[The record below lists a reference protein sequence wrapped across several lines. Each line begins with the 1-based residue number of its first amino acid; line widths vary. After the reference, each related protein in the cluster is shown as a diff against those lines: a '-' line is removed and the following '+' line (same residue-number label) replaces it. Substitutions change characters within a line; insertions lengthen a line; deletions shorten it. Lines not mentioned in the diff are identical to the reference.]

1 MAGSG
6 QRCLEIFVKCDYIVG
21 IFQVHKRITLLFFG
35 NRKKRVECP
44 DKGVGQMLSTREG
57 RIERAW
63 QLC

>member
-1 MAGSG
+1 M
-6 QRCLEIFVKCDYIVG
+6 KCDYIVG